1 MCNCAKSSCWTGVLE
16 HLEAELRRQVFV
28 LIFSFVLLCLFCLT
42 LPELLG
48 AAKRVNVNI
57 QDADG

>member
-1 MCNCAKSSCWTGVLE
+1 MS
-16 HLEAELRRQVFV
+16 
-28 LIFSFVLLCLFCLT
+28 LLCLFYSLSFYAT
-42 LPELLG
+42 PFLLYVAELLG

>member
-1 MCNCAKSSCWTGVLE
+1 MSE
-16 HLEAELRRQVFV
+16 F
-28 LIFSFVLLCLFCLT
+28 LIFNVICNEFVIPLSFSLSLCGS
-42 LPELLG
+42 ELLG